1 VVDVEV
7 WYRQYGESI
16 FRRCLRLT
24 RDETRA
30 LDLTQEVFLRAHR
43 YQASYR
49 AEASPLAWLCTIAD
63 RCFFDALR
71 REKRSEPVDPEEV
84 EAFVQDETEGADKV
98 FSRHD
103 LVARLL
109 ERAPKDVRR
118 MVTLRYFDELG
129 LEEIAERLGVNERT
143 VRRKLERFLVN
154 ARKYARRTKS

>member
-1 VVDVEV
+1 MVDVEV
-7 WYRQYGESI
+7 WYRRYGESI

-43 YQASYR
+43 YSASYR

-63 RCFFDALR
+63 RCFYDALR
-71 REKRSEPVDPEEV
+71 REKRTEPVDPEEV
-84 EAFVQDETEGADKV
+84 EAFVRDETEGADRA

-109 ERAPKDVRR
+109 ARAPEDVCQ
-118 MVTLRYFDELG
+118 MVTMRYFDELG
-129 LEEIAERLGVNERT
+129 LDQIAAQLGVNERT

-154 ARKYARRTKS
+154 ARKYVRRNQS

>member
-1 VVDVEV
+1 MVDVEV

-24 RDETRA
+24 RDEARA

-43 YQASYR
+43 YADSYR

-71 REKRSEPVDPEEV
+71 RERRTEPLDPDEV
-84 EAFVQDETEGADKV
+84 EAFVRDETEGADTS
-98 FSRHD
+98 FARQD

-109 ERAPKDVRR
+109 ARASKDVRQ
-118 MVTLRYFDELG
+118 MVTMRYFDELG
-129 LEEIAERLGVNERT
+129 LEQIAERLGVSERT
-143 VRRKLERFLVN
+143 VRRKLERFLAK
-154 ARKYARRTKS
+154 ARKYARRV

>member
-1 VVDVEV
+1 MVDVEI
-7 WYRQYGESI
+7 WYRRYGESI
-16 FRRCLRLT
+16 FRRCMRLT

-49 AEASPLAWLCTIAD
+49 AEASPLAWLCTITD

-71 REKRSEPVDPEEV
+71 RDKRNEPVDPDEV
-84 EAFVQDETEGADKV
+84 EAFVRDETDGADKV
-98 FSRHD
+98 FARQD

-109 ERAPKDVRR
+109 ARAPKDVRQ
-118 MVTLRYFDELG
+118 MVVLRYFDELG
-129 LEEIAERLGVNERT
+129 LEQIAERLDVNERT

-154 ARKYARRTKS
+154 ARKYARRSGS